1 MWGFKKLAI
10 VRFATVQLECN
21 INNWRENLLTAE
33 KLLEKCRDQ
42 EAGIA
47 LLPELFNTGFLIG
60 EKLTHISLEAYGL
73 TLKTLARLS
82 QRLNIFIVAGIPLPQ
97 NDKPIN
103 GAVLFRP
110 DGSQKSGGKLHLC
123 RMGSDEVKYSKAA
136 TESLSFDY
144 KGSKIGVLICY
155 DIAFPESARILA
167 LEGIKVICVLAA
179 WNKSERSYV
188 YEMSTLSR
196 ALENG
201 VWVITSNQTGGSGV
215 EQFFGR
221 SRFVTPKGQILA
233 EMNQEQGL
241 LVRDVDLNYS
251 DKLLEQGETYPFL
264 TDRKPEIYGR
274 LCDH

>member
-1 MWGFKKLAI
+1 MST
-10 VRFATVQLECN
+10 VRIASVQMECN

-60 EKLTHISLEAYGL
+60 DELTHRSLEAYGL

-82 QRLNIFIVAGIPLPQ
+82 EQLDIFIVAGIPLPKG
-97 NDKPIN
+97 DKPIN
-103 GAVLFRP
+103 GAILFQP
-110 DGSQKSGGKLHLC
+110 DGTQKTGGKLHLC

-136 TESLSFDY
+136 SEPLSFNY
-144 KGSKIGVLICY
+144 RGNKFGVLICY

-188 YEMSTLSR
+188 YDMSTLSR

-201 VWVITSNQTGGSGV
+201 VWVITSNQTGGFG
-215 EQFFGR
+215 EDQFLGR

-233 EMNQEQGL
+233 EMNREQGL
-241 LVRDVDLNYS
+241 LVRDVDLSYS
-251 DKLLEQGETYPFL
+251 DRLLKEGETYPFL
-264 TDRKPEIYGR
+264 TDRKPEIYGK

>member
-1 MWGFKKLAI
+1 
-10 VRFATVQLECN
+10 VRIASVQMECN

-33 KLLEKCRDQ
+33 KLLEKCHDQ
-42 EAGIA
+42 EADIA

-60 EKLTHISLEAYGL
+60 EKLTHISLEAFSL

-82 QRLNIFIVAGIPLPQ
+82 EQLDIYIVAGIPLPQ

-110 DGSQKSGGKLHLC
+110 DGTQKTGGKLHLC
-123 RMGSDEVKYSKAA
+123 RMGSDEVKYTKAA
-136 TESLSFDY
+136 SEPLSFNY
-144 KGSKIGVLICY
+144 RGNKFGVLICY

-167 LEGIKVICVLAA
+167 LEGIKVIFVLAA

-188 YEMSTLSR
+188 YDMSTLSR

-201 VWVITSNQTGGSGV
+201 VWVITSNQTGGSAE

-233 EMNQEQGL
+233 EMNREQGF

-264 TDRKPEIYGR
+264 TDRKPEIYGK